1 MTAKN
6 STTTKRQLAR
16 NAPPMSEDE
25 VWAYLE
31 SWDRD
36 ADAMRADIQQ
46 YAQEWDAMAEAA
58 AQSSR
63 KPTTTR

>member
-1 MTAKN
+1 MTTKN
-6 STTTKRQLAR
+6 STTTKRQPAR

-46 YAQEWDAMAEAA
+46 YAAEWDAMAEAA
-58 AQSSR
+58 RSSR